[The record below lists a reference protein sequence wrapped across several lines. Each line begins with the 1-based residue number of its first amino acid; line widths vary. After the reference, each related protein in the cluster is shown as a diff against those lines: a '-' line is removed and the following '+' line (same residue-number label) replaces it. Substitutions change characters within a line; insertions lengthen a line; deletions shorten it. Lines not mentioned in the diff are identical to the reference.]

1 MIELSLMEIAE
12 IVSGRLVGDDGA
24 TTVTGRTDTDSRLI
38 GPGDIFVAKPG
49 EETDGHL
56 FAPAAVANG
65 AALLIVDHELV
76 DDALGHSLDDAL
88 GDALGGRKTPQ
99 IVVADTVQALGALAT
114 AVVARVRAQGTLR
127 VVGITGSNGKT
138 TTKNL
143 VANMCERVGPT
154 VSPRDSFNNEIGAP
168 LTMLRVSW
176 DTQFLVLE
184 LGASGIGHISRLTAM
199 VHPDIAVVLMIGLAH
214 AGEFGGVEA
223 TVQAKAELL
232 EALTEQGVGILNADD
247 SRVMSMR
254 SRVVG
259 TTVLF
264 GLTAGADVRATDVE
278 ASLAGTSFTLH
289 LRDLPTR
296 AVHFKVLGEH
306 HVMNALAAA
315 AVGVELGFSADTIVH
330 ALESVERA
338 EHWRMELMGGN
349 GVTVINDAYN
359 ASPDSMAAALKTL
372 VLVAGPE
379 NRTIAVLGEMAELGE
394 FSGEEHDR
402 IALLVVRL
410 NINELVVVG
419 AGARRLHISAMN
431 EGSWDGESKFFETQD
446 EAYDYLSGL
455 LAVGDI
461 VLVKSSNSSGLRFLG
476 DRIGETYA

>member
-1 MIELSLMEIAE
+1 MIDLTLAEIAH
-12 IVSGRLVGDDGA
+12 IVNGRLIGGSPLTVVSGV
-24 TTVTGRTDTDSRLI
+24 TDTDSRLI
-38 GPGDIFVAKPG
+38 ATGDIFVAKPG

-56 FAPAAVANG
+56 FVPAAVSNG
-65 AALLIVDHELV
+65 AALVIVDRELGV
-76 DDALGHSLDDAL
+76 DV
-88 GDALGGRKTPQ
+88 PQ
-99 IVVADTVQALGALAT
+99 IVVDDTVVALGALAKE
-114 AVVARVRAQGTLR
+114 VVARVRSLGKLR
-127 VVGITGSNGKT
+127 VIGITGSNGKT

-143 VANMCERVGPT
+143 VSEMCGRVGVT
-154 VSPRDSFNNEIGAP
+154 VSPRDSFNNEVGAP
-168 LTMLRVSW
+168 LTMLKV
-176 DTQFLVLE
+176 TEETEYLVLE

-214 AGEFGGVEA
+214 AGEFGGVDA
-223 TVQAKAELL
+223 TVTAKAELI
-232 EALTEQGVGILNADD
+232 EALPADGVAILNADD
-247 SRVMSMR
+247 SRVMSML
-254 SRVVG
+254 SKAPGTVV
-259 TTVLF
+259 TF
-264 GLTAGADVRATDVE
+264 GLRTAADVRASDIE
-278 ASLAGTSFTLH
+278 ASLAGTSFVLH
-289 LRDLPTR
+289 LPHE
-296 AVHFKVLGEH
+296 APAPVHFKVLGEH

-315 AVGVELGFSADTIVH
+315 AVGRALGFPSSLIIQ
-330 ALESVERA
+330 ALEAVERA

-372 VLVAGPE
+372 VLVAGTQ

-431 EGSWDGESKFFETQD
+431 EGSWDGESKYFETQD

-455 LAVGDI
+455 LTVGDI
-461 VLVKSSNSSGLRFLG
+461 VLVKSSNAGNLRFLG
-476 DRIGETYA
+476 DRLGEIYA

>member
-1 MIELSLMEIAE
+1 MIDLTLAEIAH
-12 IVSGRLVGDDGA
+12 IMQGRLVGGEGS
-24 TTVTGRTDTDSRLI
+24 TVVSGLTDTDSRLI
-38 GPGDIFVAKPG
+38 ALGDIFVAKPG

-56 FAPAAVANG
+56 FVPAAIAQG
-65 AALLIVDHELV
+65 AALVIVDHEL
-76 DDALGHSLDDAL
+76 DGAGLGEIRA
-88 GDALGGRKTPQ
+88 PQ
-99 IVVADTVQALGALAT
+99 IVVADTVIALGALAT
-114 AVVARVRAQGTLR
+114 EVVARVRARGALR
-127 VVGITGSNGKT
+127 VVAITGSNGKT

-143 VANMCERVGPT
+143 VANMCERVGLT
-154 VSPRDSFNNEIGAP
+154 ISPRDSFNNEVGAP
-168 LTMLRVSW
+168 LTMLKVTH

-184 LGASGIGHISRLTAM
+184 MGASGIGHISRLTDM
-199 VHPDIAVVLMIGLAH
+199 VHPDIAVVLMVGLAH
-214 AGEFGGVEA
+214 AGEFGGVEV
-223 TVQAKAELL
+223 TVRAKAELIEGL
-232 EALTEQGVGILNADD
+232 AADGVAIVNADD

-254 SRVVG
+254 SKARG
-259 TTVLF
+259 QIISF
-264 GLTAGADVRATDVE
+264 GLTSQANIRATDIE
-278 ASLAGTSFTLH
+278 ASLAGTRFVMH
-289 LRDLPTR
+289 LPDVAPVN
-296 AVHFKVLGEH
+296 VHFRVLGEH

-315 AVGVELGFSADTIVH
+315 AVGRALGFEVALIVES
-330 ALESVERA
+330 LESVVRA

-349 GVTVINDAYN
+349 GVTIINDAYN

-372 VLVAGPE
+372 VLVATAK

-455 LAVGDI
+455 LTVGDI
-461 VLVKSSNSSGLRFLG
+461 VLVKSSNAANLRFLG
-476 DRIGETYA
+476 DRIGEIYA

>member
-1 MIELSLMEIAE
+1 MIDLTLAEIAHIME
-12 IVSGRLVGDDGA
+12 GRLVGGEA
-24 TTVTGRTDTDSRLI
+24 PTVVSGLTDTDSRLI
-38 GPGDIFVAKPG
+38 TPGDIFVAKPG

-56 FAPAAVANG
+56 FVPAAIAQG
-65 AALLIVDHELV
+65 AALVIVDHELDGV
-76 DDALGHSLDDAL
+76 ALGKISA
-88 GDALGGRKTPQ
+88 PQ
-99 IVVADTVQALGALAT
+99 IVVADTVIALGALA
-114 AVVARVRAQGTLR
+114 AEVVARVRASGALR

-154 VSPRDSFNNEIGAP
+154 VSPRDSFNNEVGAP
-168 LTMLRVSW
+168 LTMLKVTH

-184 LGASGIGHISRLTAM
+184 LGASGIGHISRLTDM
-199 VHPDIAVVLMIGLAH
+199 VHPDIAVVLMVGLAH

-223 TVQAKAELL
+223 TVRAKAELIEGL
-232 EALTEQGVGILNADD
+232 SADGIAIVNADD

-254 SRVVG
+254 SRAPGQVIS
-259 TTVLF
+259 F
-264 GLTAGADVRATDVE
+264 GLTSHADIRATDIE
-278 ASLAGTSFTLH
+278 ASLAGTRFVMH
-289 LRDLPTR
+289 LPGVAPVD
-296 AVHFKVLGEH
+296 VHFRVLGEH

-315 AVGVELGFSADTIVH
+315 AVGRALGFEVALIVES
-330 ALESVERA
+330 LESIVRA

-372 VLVAGPE
+372 VLVATAE

-455 LAVGDI
+455 LTVGDI
-461 VLVKSSNSSGLRFLG
+461 VLVKSSNAANLRFLG
-476 DRIGETYA
+476 DRIGEIYA